1 MPLFAK
7 KTPKKKRVLYTQGRV
22 KTTEVGLQQ
31 VDWSNLGSDVFNPS
45 DIGIDVYKKMMQD
58 AEIRAAFNLIKFS
71 TLSRDWKIIHSED
84 EEKSEEIVKYLRY
97 TFDHMDGRLDG
108 GLSSLL
114 LALPYG
120 FSVCEIVYKIIEEG
134 EFSGKIGIKRLKG
147 LDSEYIKFKC
157 DKYGNLKQVL
167 QESSSF
173 GTKAIK
179 LPIDRLIIY
188 TNEKEF
194 GNYYGTSR
202 LRSIYKNWFIKDVI
216 TKFWNI
222 ALERFGMPMLI
233 GKVPSAKDLNAMRDI
248 LQNAQA
254 KSSIA
259 ATEGWDI
266 STLETG
272 IGRSSGGDYK
282 SCLDYHNSQIVKG
295 LLVPGSMSD
304 AGGGSF
310 AKAKVGFSLF
320 QLMLKSLEVD
330 LCGIVEQ
337 YLMKPLIIY
346 NYGEQEEYPQFVFEP
361 LTKAEFLELAKVFSL
376 LVRNGVVGA
385 DETWMRDMMRV
396 PKRTETSVSRD
407 TRAIGTGEEKT
418 PVPPPETKIIKTD
431 EGKEKKNVVKKPK
444 GKTQQVKTPQTTRDT
459 GM

>member
-1 MPLFAK
+1 MPLF
-7 KTPKKKRVLYTQGRV
+7 KKKKKKLYAIGNISGA
-22 KTTEVGLQQ
+22 EVGLQQ
-31 VDWSNLGSDVFNPS
+31 VDWSRLGEESFNPS

-71 TLSRDWKIIHSED
+71 TLSRDWKIIYPEDAKNSE
-84 EEKSEEIVKYLRY
+84 KTVKYLRY
-97 TFDHMDGRLDG
+97 VFDHMDGRLDG
-108 GLSSLL
+108 GLANLL
-114 LALPYG
+114 LAIPYG
-120 FSVCEIVYKIIEEG
+120 FSVCEIVYKMIDEG
-134 EFSGKIGIKRLKG
+134 EFKGKIGVKKLKG
-147 LDSEYIKFKC
+147 LDSETIRFKC
-157 DKYGNLKQVL
+157 DKYGNLKNVL
-167 QESSSF
+167 QHSSEF
-173 GTKAIK
+173 GSDPIP
-179 LPIDRLIIY
+179 LPLDRLIIY

-202 LRSIYKNWFIKDVI
+202 LRSIYKNWFIKDAI

-233 GKVPSAKDLNAMRDI
+233 GKVPSSKDLGAMKDI
-248 LQNAQA
+248 LSNAQA

-259 ATEGWDI
+259 ATEGWEI

-282 SCLDYHNSQIVKG
+282 SCLDYHNEQIVKG
-295 LLVPGSMSD
+295 LLVPGSMSE

-310 AKAKVGFSLF
+310 AKAKVAFSLF

-337 YLMKPLIIY
+337 YLIKPLIIY
-346 NYGEQEEYPQFVFEP
+346 NYGELDEYPQFVFEP

-396 PKRTETSVSRD
+396 PKRTETSASRD
-407 TRAIGTGEEKT
+407 TRAIGSGEEKT
-418 PVPPPETKIIKTD
+418 PVPPADTKVIVSKDNKKT
-431 EGKEKKNVVKKPK
+431 VKKP
-444 GKTQQVKTPQTTRDT
+444 TQQVKTPQTSRDT